1 MTWPSLRK
9 RAMRETVIRDPVAA
23 YDLIAASYD
32 QIAARR
38 EPYLDGIDRLIT
50 QSIPNGSRSLLDIG
64 AGDGRRGL
72 RLVAARGIHTVVLV
86 EPSDGMRAGHP
97 RGRLGLESL
106 PLRAE
111 DLHQLEPGFDVIVCL
126 WNVLGHVA
134 TRAARIEVLRQC
146 GRLLTPRGRIFID
159 VSHRYNARH
168 YGLATTAARYIGD
181 HLWPKETRGDVVV
194 VWHDGPEPIRTFG
207 HVFTGSEVRGMC
219 RAAGLAV
226 ERRFVVDYAT
236 GLEQQHAWQ
245 GHLLYVLS
253 HPAAEAA
260 DLVTCPQAALA

>member
-1 MTWPSLRK
+1 MTWPSLRE

-23 YDLIAASYD
+23 YDAIAASYD

-38 EPYLDGIDRLIT
+38 GPYLDGIDRLIT

-72 RLVAARGIHTVVLV
+72 RLAAARDIHTVVLV
-86 EPSDGMRAGHP
+86 EPSAGMRAGHP

-181 HLWPKETRGDVVV
+181 HLWPNETRGDVVV

-226 ERRFVVDYAT
+226 EQRFVVDYAT
-236 GLEQQHAWQ
+236 GLKQQHAWQ
-245 GHLLYVLS
+245 GHLLYVLR
-253 HPAAEAA
+253 HPAAVAA

>member
-1 MTWPSLRK
+1 
-9 RAMRETVIRDPVAA
+9 MRETVIPDPVAA

-32 QIAARR
+32 LIAERR
-38 EPYLDGIDRLIT
+38 AAYLDGIDRLIT
-50 QSIPNGSRSLLDIG
+50 QLIPAGSRSLLDIG

-72 RLVAARGIHTVVLV
+72 RLAAARDIHKVVLL
-86 EPSDGMRAGHP
+86 EPSTGMRARHP
-97 RGRLGLESL
+97 PDASSL

-159 VSHRYNARH
+159 LSHRYNARH
-168 YGLATTAARYIGD
+168 YGLAKTAARYIGD
-181 HLWPKETRGDVVV
+181 HLWPRETRGDVVV
-194 VWHDGPEPIRTFG
+194 AWHDGPEPIRTFG
-207 HVFTGSEVRGMC
+207 HVFTGSEVRRMC
-219 RAAGLAV
+219 RAASLAV
-226 ERRFVVDYAT
+226 EQRFVVDYAT
-236 GLEQQHAWQ
+236 GLEQRHAWG
-245 GHLLYVLS
+245 GHALGVLRD
-253 HPAAEAA
+253 PAAVAA